1 MIDPVRFSGTTEE
14 IQRLIDCRRQRKTS
28 RKASKVVP
36 ASQVP
41 LPRHRTGERF
51 LKGPVPIS
59 WLIAATCDQRQ
70 IGASGLGSVVASRSH
85 TVESREID
93 SACLARLQ
101 SPRPDSNAS
110 APSVRIEGP
119 DPGRSKEGPPPSSHA
134 PGGRE

>member
-59 WLIAATCDQRQ
+59 WLIAALA
-70 IGASGLGSVVASRSH
+70 ISGKSAHLALALWWLSRSQ